1 MATQHPFL
9 TTTKFIVVCFK
20 FKVFFL
26 AKAVNI
32 IKDESPPPPHQ
43 KYIKKV
49 HSQGGKTHK
58 FLQDAEHA
66 IVSFYIYDSDY

>member
-20 FKVFFL
+20 FKVLFL

-32 IKDESPPPPHQ
+32 NKDDSPPPPPP
-43 KYIKKV
+43 KKNF
-49 HSQGGKTHK
+49 HYQREKTHK
-58 FLQDAEHA
+58 FLRGA
-66 IVSFYIYDSDY
+66 

>member
-32 IKDESPPPPHQ
+32 NKDESPPPPPPPKIH
-43 KYIKKV
+43 KKN
-49 HSQGGKTHK
+49 STLGGEKPMNFSK
-58 FLQDAEHA
+58 MLNMQ
-66 IVSFYIYDSDY
+66 

>member
-20 FKVFFL
+20 FKVLFL

-32 IKDESPPPPHQ
+32 NKDESPPPPPP
-43 KYIKKV
+43 KKN
-49 HSQGGKTHK
+49 STIRGKK
-58 FLQDAEHA
+58 PINFSEVLNMQ
-66 IVSFYIYDSDY
+66 

>member
-20 FKVFFL
+20 FKVLFL

-32 IKDESPPPPHQ
+32 KKDESPPPPPP
-43 KYIKKV
+43 KKNF
-49 HSQGGKTHK
+49 HYQREKTHK
-58 FLQDAEHA
+58 FLRGA
-66 IVSFYIYDSDY
+66 

>member
-20 FKVFFL
+20 FKVLFL

-32 IKDESPPPPHQ
+32 KKDESPPPPPPPPKIH
-43 KYIKKV
+43 KKIPL
-49 HSQGGKTHK
+49 SEGKNP
-58 FLQDAEHA
+58 
-66 IVSFYIYDSDY
+66 

>member
-20 FKVFFL
+20 FKVLFL

-32 IKDESPPPPHQ
+32 KKDESPSPPSPPP
-43 KYIKKV
+43 KKRV
-49 HSQGGKTHK
+49 FHYQREKTHK
-58 FLQDAEHA
+58 FL
-66 IVSFYIYDSDY
+66 

>member
-20 FKVFFL
+20 FKVLFL

-32 IKDESPPPPHQ
+32 NKDESPPPPLPHQ
-43 KYIKKV
+43 KYIKKIPL
-49 HSQGGKTHK
+49 SEGKNP
-58 FLQDAEHA
+58 
-66 IVSFYIYDSDY
+66 

>member
-20 FKVFFL
+20 FKVLFL

-32 IKDESPPPPHQ
+32 KKDESPSPPPTP
-43 KYIKKV
+43 KKRIF
-49 HSQGGKTHK
+49 HYQREKTHK
-58 FLQDAEHA
+58 FL
-66 IVSFYIYDSDY
+66 

>member
-20 FKVFFL
+20 FKVLFL

-32 IKDESPPPPHQ
+32 NKDENPPPPP
-43 KYIKKV
+43 KKKKI
-49 HSQGGKTHK
+49 STIRGKK
-58 FLQDAEHA
+58 PINFSEVLNMQ
-66 IVSFYIYDSDY
+66 

>member
-20 FKVFFL
+20 FKVLVL

-32 IKDESPPPPHQ
+32 KKDESPSPPPPP
-43 KYIKKV
+43 KKKNFPL
-49 HSQGGKTHK
+49 SEGKNP
-58 FLQDAEHA
+58 
-66 IVSFYIYDSDY
+66 

>member
-20 FKVFFL
+20 FKVLFL

-32 IKDESPPPPHQ
+32 NKDESPHPPPQ
-43 KYIKKV
+43 KYKKKF
-49 HSQGGKTHK
+49 HSRRGKTHK

>member
-20 FKVFFL
+20 FKVLFL

-32 IKDESPPPPHQ
+32 NKDESPPPPPQ
-43 KYIKKV
+43 KKKI
-49 HSQGGKTHK
+49 STIRGKK
-58 FLQDAEHA
+58 PINFSEVLNMQ
-66 IVSFYIYDSDY
+66 

>member
-20 FKVFFL
+20 FKVLFL

-32 IKDESPPPPHQ
+32 NKDESPPPPPQ
-43 KYIKKV
+43 KKKNF
-49 HSQGGKTHK
+49 HYQGEKPIN
-58 FLQDAEHA
+58 FSEVLNMQ
-66 IVSFYIYDSDY
+66 